1 MNHNPSSDSAGLSPS
16 HGPVLPD
23 AAALVPARIGAGA
36 SSRWGALAVSA
47 DGEVEELGAEE
58 ALARLQREAVMVV
71 HPAFTARRIALGL
84 PGRRMSREAGPKVLD
99 LLELFAF
106 VHPAAPC
113 LPTPGGLARALGL
126 TTDDTP
132 EAQALMLHEA
142 AARLLSTLQSPA
154 YPDRPAA
161 ARVAWRMAEAG
172 WSWGPGVVAALRDVF
187 AREGKPRAGQ
197 GFDVWNDLPEW
208 EERAPRPAPGQMPV
222 SEEEARG
229 RLAELV
235 GPDAER
241 RAGQSDFAAETSH
254 AFGPRNLAGAPNI
267 VLAEAGTGIGKTLGY
282 IAPSSLWAQRNKGT
296 VWLSTYTKNLQRQLD
311 QELTRLYPD
320 PAEKTEKAVIRKG
333 RENYLCLLNFAEIAD
348 RAVLSGGAVA
358 VGLVA
363 RWARASRDGDMV
375 GGDFPAWLMQRLGS
389 AATAGQGRS
398 ALTDRRGECVYSACP
413 HFRKCFIEKAIRKAR
428 RAEIVVAN
436 HALVMRQ
443 AALEQAGA
451 LLAPEALKN
460 AERSVEAAG
469 NAEDEEPTG
478 REARSRFVFD
488 EGHHIF
494 DAADS
499 AFSAQLSASETAE
512 LRRWIRGAEGQR
524 GRRGRGLE
532 ERVGDLVTG
541 DGEAEDA
548 LSAAIDAAGALPAP
562 GWATRLN
569 DGAGRGAA
577 EKFLTLLRQQVYA
590 RASEAE
596 QMFSLE
602 AATEPPVPG
611 LEEAARNLDKAL
623 ERIAQ
628 PLMRIA
634 ERLRARLDAEAE
646 DLDTST
652 RIRMD
657 AAARG
662 LERRAKLLIPSWR
675 SMLASLGGPT
685 PEDFVDWFSI
695 ERIQGHEADI
705 GMHRHWRDPTIP
717 FSAAVLEPAHGVV
730 ITSAT
735 LRDRLI
741 DDGDGEESWSSAEIR
756 TGISHLALP
765 ARRAFMASPFDYA
778 GQSRIFV
785 VRDVSRDNMDE
796 IASAYRALFLA
807 AGGGALGLFTAIH
820 RLRAVH
826 ERLIAPLEEAGL
838 ALYSQ
843 HVDALDTSTLVDI
856 FRAERHACLLGTD
869 AVRDGVDVPGD
880 SLRMIVFDHT
890 PWPRPDILHKARRE
904 VFGAARYDDM
914 LTRLRLKQAF
924 GRLIRSGRDRGV
936 FVMLDSRLPTR
947 LTSAFPPG
955 VTVERVGLAEAVAGA
970 RAFLGG
976 MEAEQGAGLAAPAS
990 SP

>member
-1 MNHNPSSDSAGLSPS
+1 MTLKPSDDSSGSRPQAA
-16 HGPVLPD
+16 PVLPD
-23 AAALVPARIGAGA
+23 AAALVPARIGASGL
-36 SSRWGALAVSA
+36 SRWGAIAVSA
-47 DGEVEELGAEE
+47 DGEVEELSAEM
-58 ALARLQREAVMVV
+58 ALERLSRETVLVV
-71 HPAFTARRIALGL
+71 HPGFTARRIAIGL
-84 PGRRMSREAGPKVLD
+84 DNRRNFSEPGPKALD

-113 LPTPGGLARALGL
+113 LPTPAGLAIALGL
-126 TTDDTP
+126 DAGETP

-142 AARLLSTLQSPA
+142 AARLLATLQSRN
-154 YPDRPAA
+154 YPDRPGA

-172 WSWGPGVVAALRDVF
+172 WAWAPGVMSALGDVV
-187 AREGKPRAGQ
+187 AREGKPRAGR

-208 EERAPRPAPGQMPV
+208 EDRAPRGAPGQMPV
-222 SEEEARG
+222 SEEEART

-235 GPDAER
+235 GANAEKR
-241 RAGQSDFAAETSH
+241 SGQSDFAAAAAH
-254 AFGPRNLAGAPNI
+254 AFGPREAAGMPNVVI
-267 VLAEAGTGIGKTLGY
+267 AEAGTGIGKTLGY
-282 IAPSSLWAQRNKGT
+282 IAPASLWAQRNKGT

-311 QELTRLYPD
+311 QELSRLYPD
-320 PAEKTEKAVIRKG
+320 PTEKNEKTVIRKG

-348 RAVLSGGAVA
+348 RAALSGNAVA
-358 VGLVA
+358 IGLIA
-363 RWARASRDGDMV
+363 RWAKASRDGDMV
-375 GGDFPAWLMQRLGS
+375 GGDFPAWLAQSLGGGR
-389 AATAGQGRS
+389 AT
-398 ALTDRRGECVYSACP
+398 LTDRRGECVYTACP

-428 RAEIVVAN
+428 RADIVVAN

-451 LLAPEALKN
+451 LLVPQAQRN
-460 AERSVEAAG
+460 VSTNVEAAG

-499 AFSAQLSASETAE
+499 AFSAHLSASETAE

-532 ERVGDLVTG
+532 DRISDLTTDDEVA
-541 DGEAEDA
+541 GEA
-548 LSAAIDAAGALPAP
+548 LSAALHAASALPGP
-562 GWATRLN
+562 GWTTRLN
-569 DGAGRGAA
+569 DRTPRGAA
-577 EKFLTLLRQQVYA
+577 EQFLALVRNHVHA
-590 RASEAE
+590 RAEDNE
-596 QMFSLE
+596 GPFSLD
-602 AATEPPVPG
+602 ADIEPLPKAI
-611 LEEAARNLDKAL
+611 EEAARALDVAL
-623 ERIAQ
+623 ERLAT
-628 PLMRIA
+628 PLFRVA

-646 DLDTST
+646 DLDTSM
-652 RIRMD
+652 RIRLD

-675 SMLASLGGPT
+675 SMLGSLGRPT

-695 ERIQGHEADI
+695 DRIGGREADV

-717 FSAAVLEPAHGVV
+717 FAEAVLEPAHGVV
-730 ITSAT
+730 IASAT

-741 DDGDGEESWSSAEIR
+741 DDVDADEGWSSAEVR
-756 TGISHLALP
+756 TGITHLPVP

-778 GQSRIFV
+778 SQARIFV
-785 VRDVSRDNMDE
+785 VRDVSRTDLNQ
-796 IASAYRALFLA
+796 IASAYRELFLA
-807 AGGGALGLFTAIH
+807 ANGGALGLFTAIH

-826 ERLIAPLEEAGL
+826 ERLMAPLEEAGL
-838 ALYSQ
+838 SLYSQ

-856 FRAERHACLLGTD
+856 FRAERNACLLGTD

-880 SLRMIVFDHT
+880 SLRMIVFDRT

-904 VFGAARYDDM
+904 RFGGARYDDM

-924 GRLIRSGRDRGV
+924 GRLIRSAKDRGV

-947 LTSAFPPG
+947 LTSAFPAD
-955 VTVERVGLAEAVAGA
+955 VTVERVGLAEAVAGV
-970 RAFLGG
+970 REFLR
-976 MEAEQGAGLAAPAS
+976 S
-990 SP
+990 TS